1 MIYRFKGQKPALNLS
16 KGSKSK
22 VQRRMS
28 TAMALPSVIFLLFTI
43 AQPTPAADKLIGI
56 HSARVLSQSIPWIA
70 TETGLFKKYNIDFDL
85 VFIASSPSVTAAMLG
100 GDAEISLGGGEGP
113 IRAYVQGASDFVFV
127 GGFKNV
133 LTHSILA
140 RADIKRP
147 ADLKGKK
154 IGINRVG
161 SNPHYFAVQALRR
174 SGIEPAEV
182 NFIQSGG
189 APETLVALLA
199 GGLDAA
205 SLNPPTDAQAIAKGL
220 HYVIYG
226 PDLRLPYAATV
237 FFTRRSLVAKRQ
249 PVIGQFLRAMLQD
262 SCRPLR
268 FLYRHRG
275 HCRKAVGIFFE
286 ELFNA
291 LIVDAA
297 PALRLFT
304 FQIITEKLCARIERR
319 QRDLP
324 FFHHLQP
331 PLHIGQPLHQRIP
344 WTAVEGKTNG
354 FVLILE
360 DFDTERFTVVLRF
373 TDYFFRDVMVMDING
388 AHGRSVRQGRCHPL
402 PRNLPSGRG

>member
-1 MIYRFKGQKPALNLS
+1 MTYR
-16 KGSKSK
+16 SK
-22 VQRRMS
+22 VQRSAGTATALMS
-28 TAMALPSVIFLLFTI
+28 AIFLLFAM

-56 HSARVLSQSIPWIA
+56 HSARVLSQSMPWVA
-70 TETGLFKKYNIDFDL
+70 TEAGLFKKYNLDFDL

-140 RADIKRP
+140 RPDIKRP

-154 IGINRVG
+154 VGINRVG

-174 SGIEPAEV
+174 SGIEPTEV

-226 PDLRLPYAATV
+226 PDLRLALRSNGLLYSAGRLSQSASPLLGSFSERWPRQAKSSTP
-237 FFTRRSLVAKRQ
+237 TRNLSTRSWESICVSPTGRSL
-249 PVIGQFLRAMLQD
+249 M
-262 SCRPLR
+262 RP
-268 FLYRHRG
+268 
-275 HCRKAVGIFFE
+275 
-286 ELFNA
+286 
-291 LIVDAA
+291 
-297 PALRLFT
+297 T
-304 FQIITEKLCARIERR
+304 TARSKFSK
-319 QRDLP
+319 P
-324 FFHHLQP
+324 NC
-331 PLHIGQPLHQRIP
+331 
-344 WTAVEGKTNG
+344 K
-354 FVLILE
+354 
-360 DFDTERFTVVLRF
+360 
-373 TDYFFRDVMVMDING
+373 
-388 AHGRSVRQGRCHPL
+388 
-402 PRNLPSGRG
+402 

>member
-1 MIYRFKGQKPALNLS
+1 MTYR
-16 KGSKSK
+16 SK
-22 VQRRMS
+22 VQQIVEKEWNMLRQAQHERILVNNFKTHSARPEHGRRTPNGFLTACQCS
-28 TAMALPSVIFLLFTI
+28 RFKVLRRAGTAMALTSAIFLLFAM

-56 HSARVLSQSIPWIA
+56 HSARVLSQSMPWVA
-70 TETGLFKKYNIDFDL
+70 TEAGLFKKYNLDFDL

-140 RADIKRP
+140 RPDIKRP

-154 IGINRVG
+154 VGINRVG

-174 SGIEPAEV
+174 SGIEPTEV

-226 PDLRLPYAATV
+226 PDLRLAL
-237 FFTRRSLVAKRQ
+237 RSNGLLYSQVA
-249 PVIGQFLRAMLQD
+249 
-262 SCRPLR
+262 
-268 FLYRHRG
+268 
-275 HCRKAVGIFFE
+275 CRKASAGCGAVSQSDGGG
-286 ELFNA
+286 
-291 LIVDAA
+291 
-297 PALRLFT
+297 
-304 FQIITEKLCARIERR
+304 
-319 QRDLP
+319 
-324 FFHHLQP
+324 
-331 PLHIGQPLHQRIP
+331 GQNHPH
-344 WTAVEGKTNG
+344 
-354 FVLILE
+354 
-360 DFDTERFTVVLRF
+360 
-373 TDYFFRDVMVMDING
+373 
-388 AHGRSVRQGRCHPL
+388 RQGICLQGHGKVPASLRQEGP
-402 PRNLPSGRG
+402 

>member
-1 MIYRFKGQKPALNLS
+1 MTRRFNVQQIVEKEWNMLRQAQHERILVNHFKTHSVRPEHGRRTPNGFLTASQC
-16 KGSKSK
+16 SKSR
-22 VQRRMS
+22 VLCRAGAA
-28 TAMALPSVIFLLFTI
+28 TALTSAIFLLFATL
-43 AQPTPAADKLIGI
+43 QSLSAADKLIGI
-56 HSARVLSQSIPWIA
+56 HSARVLSQSMPWVA
-70 TETGLFKKYNIDFDL
+70 TEAGLFKKYNLDFDL

-140 RADIKRP
+140 RTDIKRP

-174 SGIEPAEV
+174 SGIEPNEV

-220 HYVIYG
+220 HYVIFG

-249 PVIGQFLRAMLQD
+249 PVVAQFLRAMAEA
-262 SCRPLR
+262 
-268 FLYRHRG
+268 G
-275 HCRKAVGIFFE
+275 K
-286 ELFNA
+286 
-291 LIVDAA
+291 
-297 PALRLFT
+297 
-304 FQIITEKLCARIERR
+304 IIHSDKEFVYK
-319 QRDLP
+319 
-324 FFHHLQP
+324 
-331 PLHIGQPLHQRIP
+331 
-344 WTAVEGKTNG
+344 VMGKIC
-354 FVLILE
+354 VSL
-360 DFDTERFTVVLRF
+360 TERSLTQLTTVRPKSLK
-373 TDYFFRDVMVMDING
+373 
-388 AHGRSVRQGRCHPL
+388 
-402 PRNLPSGRG
+402 PSYK